1 MGIDFLPEKWQQRA
15 KEEGFS
21 QATLIQEQVFS
32 QLNQGESLV
41 GVAPTGTGKTLAYL
55 WPTLLNVQPKKGNQ
69 LLVLVPSQELGV
81 QVTNV
86 AKAWTG
92 NLGLQVQS
100 LIGGANK
107 KRQME
112 KLKAK
117 PEVLVGTPG
126 RLVELIQEKKV
137 KAAHIQTVILD
148 EADQL
153 LQKEALGFMQSIIKS
168 VPNTSQYAFFSATG
182 TNALPEIK
190 QLFQQELPVIDVT
203 KEDHHLQQVDH
214 YYLVYPARRTVDVL
228 RRLGHVDNF
237 QGLVFFNE
245 VQDLGSAVE
254 KLQYHHLPVAS
265 LASDQ
270 GKQDRKQALENF
282 RQQKIV
288 ELLTTDVASRG
299 LDIAD
304 LYYVVNT
311 EVPNSKESY
320 LHRAGRI
327 GRMGKAGAVITIV
340 QEDTLSDL
348 KKIANNLE
356 LSLQEI
362 YLYEGQLT
370 TEAPTK
376 SEIPKKKVKT
386 KPKTQQKR
394 KIKRRSLKK
403 TKKKQ
408 KDKGAPKN
416 KTSSARR

>member
-1 MGIDFLPEKWQQRA
+1 MEIDFLPEKWQQKA
-15 KEEGFS
+15 KDEGFEE
-21 QATLIQEQVFS
+21 ATHIQEKVFS
-32 QLNQGESLV
+32 KLNQKESLV

-55 WPTLLNVQPKKGNQ
+55 WPTLLNVEPKQGNQ
-69 LLVLVPSQELGV
+69 LLVLTPSQELGV
-81 QVTNV
+81 QVSNV
-86 AKAWTG
+86 ARNWALD
-92 NLGLQVQS
+92 LGLQVQS

-107 KRQME
+107 KRQIE

-126 RLVELIQEKKV
+126 RLVELIKEKKV
-137 KAAHIQTVILD
+137 KAAYIQTVILD

-168 VPNTSQYAFFSATG
+168 VPNSNQFAFFSATG

-190 QLFQQELPVIDVT
+190 QLFQQELPVVDVT
-203 KEDHHLQQVDH
+203 KEDNHLQQVDH

-228 RRLGHVDNF
+228 RRLGHVTDF

-270 GKQDRKQALENF
+270 DKQARKQALENF
-282 RQQKIV
+282 RQQELV

-340 QEDTLSDL
+340 QENTLPEL
-348 KKIANNLE
+348 KKIAKNLE

-362 YLYEGQLT
+362 YLYEGELT
-370 TEAPTK
+370 TQEPEAPK
-376 SEIPKKKVKT
+376 APKKKA
-386 KPKTQQKR
+386 KPKKNKETQ
-394 KIKRRSLKK
+394 KK
-403 TKKKQ
+403 KPKKAKKKQ
-408 KDKGAPKN
+408 KQKNKGAPKN
-416 KTSSARR
+416 KTSSARH